1 MKNKIAQLKNTW
13 TYNHKTL
20 IIALALGLAHIYPAY
35 IAPHMPTLPTYAA
48 TIEHV
53 NLPQMP
59 PQDALMAKIE
69 ARTLEIYKALE
80 PVNKERARQEALR
93 EMSDELLQMSY
104 NSPYVDYEAI
114 REAVAQ

>member
-1 MKNKIAQLKNTW
+1 
-13 TYNHKTL
+13 
-20 IIALALGLAHIYPAY
+20 
-35 IAPHMPTLPTYAA
+35 
-48 TIEHV
+48 
-53 NLPQMP
+53 
-59 PQDALMAKIE
+59 MAKIE